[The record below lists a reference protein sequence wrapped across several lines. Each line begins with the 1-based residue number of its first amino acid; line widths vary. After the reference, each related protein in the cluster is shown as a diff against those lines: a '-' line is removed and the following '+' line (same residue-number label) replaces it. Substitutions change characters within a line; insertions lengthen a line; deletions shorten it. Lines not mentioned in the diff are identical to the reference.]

1 MKTVFDYQPFKD
13 AQELLVR
20 LEAEKQS
27 LEIEQAELLQQL
39 SFSNPNRIAAPDSL
53 ERAKAILEGK
63 PHPGR
68 ADEMDSLRQRELS
81 IRHKLEI
88 IRQALRVQPG
98 AVERQRN
105 AARAA
110 ALKARAKTVE
120 AVCKAMAE
128 AQAALAEAIEAEDRL
143 IADLVAGGFGG
154 GEPVITRPEWLN
166 RELFKAQA

>member
-68 ADEMDSLRQRELS
+68 ADEMDALRQRELS

-88 IRQALRVQPG
+88 IRQALRVQPE

-105 AARAA
+105 AARAE
-110 ALKARAKTVE
+110 ALKERAKDVQTL
-120 AVCKAMAE
+120 CKAWAQ
-128 AQAALAEAIEAEDRL
+128 AQAALAQAVEAEDAL
-143 IADLVAGGFGG
+143 LADLVAGGFGG

>member
-1 MKTVFDYQPFKD
+1 MNTVFDYQPFKD

-88 IRQALRVQPG
+88 IGQALRVQPE

-105 AARAA
+105 AARAE
-110 ALKARAKTVE
+110 ALKARAKDVQTL
-120 AVCKAMAE
+120 CKAWAQ
-128 AQAALAEAIEAEDRL
+128 AQAALAQAIEAEDAL
-143 IADLVAGGFGG
+143 LADLVAGGFGG

>member
-1 MKTVFDYQPFKD
+1 MKHVTDYQPFKD
-13 AQELLVR
+13 AQELIDR

-88 IRQALRVQPG
+88 IGQALRVQPE

-105 AARAA
+105 AARAE
-110 ALKARAKTVE
+110 ALKERAKDVQSIL
-120 AVCKAMAE
+120 KAWAT
-128 AQAALAEAIEAEDRL
+128 AQAALAQAIDAEDAL
-143 IADLVAGGFGG
+143 LADLVTGGFGG

-166 RELFKAQA
+166 REAFKAAV

>member
-13 AQELLVR
+13 AQELIVR

-39 SFSNPNRIAAPDSL
+39 SFSNQKPVVVADSV
-53 ERAKAILEGK
+53 ERAKAIIEGK

-68 ADEMDSLRQRELS
+68 ADVVDSLRQRELE
-81 IRHKLEI
+81 IRGKLEI
-88 IRQALRVQPG
+88 IGQALRVQPE

-105 AARAA
+105 AARAE
-110 ALKARAKTVE
+110 ALKARAKDVQSIL
-120 AVCKAMAE
+120 KAWAT
-128 AQAALAEAIEAEDRL
+128 AQAALAQAIDAEDAL
-143 IADLVAGGFGG
+143 LADLVTGGFGG

-166 RELFKAQA
+166 RELFKAAV

>member
-13 AQELLVR
+13 AQELIDR

-39 SFSNPNRIAAPDSL
+39 SFSNQKPVVVADSV
-53 ERAKAILEGK
+53 ERAKAIIEGK

-68 ADEMDSLRQRELS
+68 ADVVDSLRQRELE
-81 IRHKLEI
+81 IRGKLEVI
-88 IRQALRVQPG
+88 GQALRVQPE

-154 GEPVITRPEWLN
+154 TEPVITRPGWLD
-166 RELFKAQA
+166 REAFKATA